1 MKRALSLAAILKP
14 LARWREEAFGLL
26 RSDIESLRSL
36 GQTRARV
43 ERDAAFE
50 AWLMKSGLQFNQ
62 TPSAEEQEREPR
74 QERSSA

>member
-14 LARWREEAFGLL
+14 LARWRE
-26 RSDIESLRSL
+26 DV
-36 GQTRARV
+36 RARV

-50 AWLMKSGLQFNQ
+50 AWLVKSGLQFNQ
-62 TPSAEEQEREPR
+62 TPSAEQQEREPR